1 MKAMKLWAMTAAIC
15 ITGLFGC
22 GNNTNT
28 KEENKAAQEEPQ
40 QTEVVEATQDKQ
52 TCMTAVE
59 DYLVNTIGSTYAAAE
74 ICIPYSFVVNTD
86 ETNADDILVWGDF
99 WVLNYN
105 LSGDTLKTISGGN
118 HPGLMHVKKNDN
130 GYEVTSFDAVVDGA
144 GNLESAKKIFGEHF
158 DAYQAIGSDDTKR
171 NEEILRI
178 TADYVKNHD
187 IKATMVQDYGWPA
200 KNLPL

>member
-1 MKAMKLWAMTAAIC
+1 MKTMKLWAMAAAIC

-22 GNNTNT
+22 DNNANT
-28 KEENKAAQEEPQ
+28 KVENKATQETEPQ
-40 QTEVVEATQDKQ
+40 QTEVALDEQ
-52 TCMTAVE
+52 TCMTAIE
-59 DYLVNTIGSTYAAAE
+59 DYLVNTIGSNYAAAE

-105 LSGDTLKTISGGN
+105 LSGDTLKTVSGGN
-118 HPGLMHVKKNDN
+118 HPGLMHVKKNNN

-144 GNLESAKKIFGEHF
+144 GNIESAKEIFGEHF
-158 DAYQAIGSDDTKR
+158 DAYQAISSDDAKR
-171 NEEILRI
+171 NEDILRI
-178 TADYVKNHD
+178 TADYVKKHG
-187 IKATMVQDYGWPA
+187 IKATMAQDYGWPA